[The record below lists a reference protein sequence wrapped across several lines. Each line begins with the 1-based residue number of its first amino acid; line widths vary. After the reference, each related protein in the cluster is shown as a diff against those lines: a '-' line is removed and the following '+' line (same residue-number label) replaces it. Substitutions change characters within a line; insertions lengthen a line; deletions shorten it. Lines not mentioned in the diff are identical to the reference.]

1 MYFVENVSSS
11 YLRRRRAAATT
22 RGVRRPAARRSGGR
36 GGVGLRAAPDHER
49 RLAHGAVADH
59 QDACGGTGCGD
70 AREGRNGP
78 TPTSDGKWSG
88 RRARTDDHPRLL
100 VHGVRRTD
108 LVSVAAK
115 DGRSPSRGAGACSA
129 NTAWLEASTACCG
142 KASLSLGAPPS
153 PSGRPACSQPRR
165 WCPAPIII
173 LQEEPGRQGAR
184 APPRTETAGR
194 QEITA
199 KGPRSPVV
207 RDGGGAPLGSCG
219 RAPCG

>member
-11 YLRRRRAAATT
+11 YLRRRRAASA
-22 RGVRRPAARRSGGR
+22 AARRSGGR

-70 AREGRNGP
+70 ARGGRNGR
-78 TPTSDGKWSG
+78 TPPSDGKWSG

-142 KASLSLGAPPS
+142 KASA
-153 PSGRPACSQPRR
+153 RPA
-165 WCPAPIII
+165 ATAAAAVV
-173 LQEEPGRQGAR
+173 PGQSSSIK
-184 APPRTETAGR
+184 PPTRTGTAGR
-194 QEITA
+194 ARSSAHRDRGKTGNYGEGAA
-199 KGPRSPVV
+199 KSGRTRWWRRSSWF
-207 RDGGGAPLGSCG
+207 L
-219 RAPCG
+219 RARALRVKRGTKVQTV

>member
-11 YLRRRRAAATT
+11 YLRRRRAASA
-22 RGVRRPAARRSGGR
+22 AARRSGGR

-70 AREGRNGP
+70 ARGGRNGR
-78 TPTSDGKWSG
+78 TPPSDGKWSG

-129 NTAWLEASTACCG
+129 NTAWLEAPPRVVARPRR
-142 KASLSLGAPPS
+142 APL
-153 PSGRPACSQPRR
+153 RPRR
-165 WCPAPIII
+165 WRLGSNHHPTS
-173 LQEEPGRQGAR
+173 LQQEEPGRQGAR
-184 APPRTETAGR
+184 ALPRTETAGR

-199 KGPRSPVV
+199 KGPRSQVV
-207 RDGGGAPLGSCG
+207 LDGGGAPLGSCG